1 MKKEELFEV
10 LEDIDPVSVE
20 KAGKYQAEKKPF
32 VKWGFWAGIAAAAVV
47 AIVGTVIAV
56 NASKRGG
63 SGMTGGGNGKTQAAV
78 VKVMA
83 SYPTST
89 LNDISPESFAEGDA
103 HYKWFEEQLPKIQ
116 TTSEL
121 TPGMDKY
128 YSSVMAELLKSQDE
142 NTVCSPLNTYIAF
155 AMLAEVSDGNS
166 RKQVLDMLG
175 ASDMETLRK
184 NVKALWESNYADTP
198 LLTSLLGNSL
208 WLNNSM
214 KYNEDTLKLLA
225 DQYYASSFRG
235 TPGSAEMNDELR
247 KWADENTGKLLTEY
261 TKDMSMDPRTV
272 MELVST
278 IYYKAQWQKL
288 FDPEQTAKETFHG
301 TKSDQTVD
309 MMHMESQLSSLQTD
323 KYTAV
328 CLPLSDSGAMYF
340 YLPKE
345 GTDVN
350 ELVADPALLQALR
363 ADEKAIYP
371 MVKLAVPKFKVSG
384 KQDLRDMLEKLGV
397 TDVLDPAKADFTPLT
412 TDAKDLFLSK
422 VDHAAVVE
430 IDEKGVTA
438 AAYTDMAVCGSGMP
452 QETLEFVLDR
462 PFVFVVTGWDGSVL
476 FTGAVRNI
484 E

>member
-1 MKKEELFEV
+1 
-10 LEDIDPVSVE
+10 
-20 KAGKYQAEKKPF
+20 
-32 VKWGFWAGIAAAAVV
+32 
-47 AIVGTVIAV
+47 
-56 NASKRGG
+56 
-63 SGMTGGGNGKTQAAV
+63 
-78 VKVMA
+78 
-83 SYPTST
+83 
-89 LNDISPESFAEGDA
+89 
-103 HYKWFEEQLPKIQ
+103 
-116 TTSEL
+116 
-121 TPGMDKY
+121 
-128 YSSVMAELLKSQDE
+128 
-142 NTVCSPLNTYIAF
+142 
-155 AMLAEVSDGNS
+155 
-166 RKQVLDMLG
+166 
-175 ASDMETLRK
+175 
-184 NVKALWESNYADTP
+184 
-198 LLTSLLGNSL
+198 
-208 WLNNSM
+208 
-214 KYNEDTLKLLA
+214 
-225 DQYYASSFRG
+225 
-235 TPGSAEMNDELR
+235 MNDELR
-247 KWADENTGKLLTEY
+247 KWTDENTGKLLTEY

-438 AAYTDMAVCGSGMP
+438 AAYTDMAVAGSGMP